1 MTRSRWCYTIN
12 SETLSSGCYLET
24 VGHFF
29 WQLPEYPLFKFSRAE
44 PCASEDTS
52 YIWVTCPGSV
62 GRYLTRDTEHL
73 TQECM
78 PSAGKT
84 GELLCPSGLEITWLF
99 LTWWQDFIELNQSNN
114 QISNYSSSDYNF
126 TLVFGFPVNTAPST
140 DIRHVRNQT
149 SFIPE
154 RVCLSAQGISESE
167 TFPPFVANCYN
178 GHSPEENKIKDVWK
192 SVGFV
197 HENNR

>member
-12 SETLSSGCYLET
+12 NETLSSGCYLET

-114 QISNYSSSDYNF
+114 LIFNCSSSEYNF
-126 TLVFGFPVNTAPST
+126 TLVFDFQWTQHPQQKSDMWEIRQVLSPNGSVYQLKRSQSARPSL
-140 DIRHVRNQT
+140 
-149 SFIPE
+149 P
-154 RVCLSAQGISESE
+154 LSLIVTMGI
-167 TFPPFVANCYN
+167 AL
-178 GHSPEENKIKDVWK
+178 KKMK
-192 SVGFV
+192 
-197 HENNR
+197 